1 MDLNIWINIR
11 VGILYLLD
19 ILIKLIL
26 NIGII
31 RISMIL
37 VGARLTSSSIYSID

>member
-19 ILIKLIL
+19 ILIKLIW
-26 NIGII
+26 
-31 RISMIL
+31 M